1 MIKQSLIIGAMG
13 LATLSFG
20 QKSIETSAAVERNKA
35 NGLMMRGN
43 IAEAK
48 KAFVSAKEFIDKAA
62 AHEDTK
68 NRQKTLWLKGDIY
81 TTLFGLALQTG
92 DTTLVKSLG
101 EDVMDEAIDALKKGY
116 PLGKKHQSD
125 ITETVDKNRN
135 SANQIA
141 GMAYK
146 AEQFEAAAELYDLQ
160 ARFGECIEFVDSTA
174 IFNSALCF
182 DKSEKYEKAAPMYA
196 RLVEMG
202 YQTANSA
209 SMASAA
215 YRKLKKYDEAKA
227 IVTKA
232 REKYPTDR
240 GLLMESVNTFLE
252 QGDAEGAESA
262 LNEAIATDPNNK
274 QLHYVIGTIYN
285 DLKKNAEAEKAL
297 NKALEIDPDYADAQ
311 YQLGAVLVSWAGDL
325 RAEANRTAQGDSN
338 YDKLMAQSKEVYGR
352 AVAPLEK
359 YIQKDPKNK
368 TVLTILSQ
376 IHRNI
381 GNSEKALE
389 YKRKADAL

>member
-48 KAFVSAKEFIDKAA
+48 KAFISAKEFIDKAA